1 MKINELKIGSFL
13 AMIILGVSSI
23 IQIFYTP
30 YYIDYLGVRDYGINS
45 LVQSIM
51 GYMSM
56 LNLGLGNA
64 MLRYT
69 IKYRNT
75 GKNDEEKYLNG
86 MFLIIFL
93 CLMAIGMILGA
104 LVYIKMP
111 IFFKNN
117 FTNMELLKTRKI
129 FIIMCVNLLLSFPM
143 GVFSTAITSRE
154 KFIFQRGIKLFIII
168 LSPIIGIFLMKN
180 GYGLI
185 EVTISTVVLSIGNMI
200 FDFFYSIKLGFK
212 ISFSK
217 FDFKILKEIG
227 IYSFFIF
234 LNVLIDQIYW
244 GTDRII
250 IGKYKGVEEVA
261 IYSIGSIF
269 NTMYMGF
276 ASAIS
281 GVLAPRINKLVSED
295 KEADAYN
302 LFLKVGKIQF
312 LILAL
317 ISSGFIFFGKEFIE
331 LWVGEKYFE
340 SYYIALWIMI
350 PLTIPLIQ
358 STGIVIMQAKNK
370 HQFRSVVYFI
380 IAVLNISMS
389 IFLVKKIGGLGCAV
403 ATGISFIF
411 GQIIIMNIYY
421 HKILKMNMILFWKEI
436 LKLSI
441 PVLIASI
448 VGIFLNRYLINV
460 NYINFLIKILIY
472 TIIYILI
479 TYIFRKRI
487 QE

>member
-13 AMIILGVSSI
+13 AMLILGVSSI

-75 GKNDEEKYLNG
+75 GKSDEEKYLNG

-93 CLMAIGMILGA
+93 CLMVIGMILGT

-185 EVTISTVVLSIGNMI
+185 EVTISTVLLSIGNMI

-331 LWVGEKYFE
+331 LWVGKKYFE

-448 VGIFLNRYLINV
+448 FGIFLNRYLINV
-460 NYINFLIKILIY
+460 NYINFLTKILIY
-472 TIIYILI
+472 TIIYVLI
-479 TYIFRKRI
+479 TYIFRKKI
-487 QE
+487 

>member
-13 AMIILGVSSI
+13 AILILGVSSI

-75 GKNDEEKYLNG
+75 GKSDEEKYLNG

-93 CLMAIGMILGA
+93 CLMVIGMILGT

-180 GYGLI
+180 GYGLV

-331 LWVGEKYFE
+331 LWVGKKYFE

-448 VGIFLNRYLINV
+448 FGIFLNRYLINV
-460 NYINFLIKILIY
+460 NYINFLTKILIY
-472 TIIYILI
+472 TIIYVLI
-479 TYIFRKRI
+479 TYIFRKKI
-487 QE
+487 

>member
-13 AMIILGVSSI
+13 AMLILGVSSI

-75 GKNDEEKYLNG
+75 GKSDEEKYLNG

-93 CLMAIGMILGA
+93 CLMVIGMILGT

-180 GYGLI
+180 GYGLV

-331 LWVGEKYFE
+331 LWVGKKYFE

-448 VGIFLNRYLINV
+448 FGIFLNRYLINV
-460 NYINFLIKILIY
+460 NYINFLTKILIY
-472 TIIYILI
+472 TIIYVLI
-479 TYIFRKRI
+479 TYIFRKKI
-487 QE
+487 